1 MDVIHDSSQ
10 SRRVLN
16 QLRLIT
22 TLKQVAPFVAKPV
35 ETIGKRSEQLLHPH
49 RQVRLGRLQRQME
62 VVSHHDVRMN
72 APAVAPACL
81 VQRAKTTEG
90 PTDQTTK
97 GPLNQ
102 RPELPPSPQADR
114 RPPSRW
120 SPSLSRLL
128 ALHTIAFSQSPI
140 ARLAP
145 RAVSAVIAAVNHVV
159 KGVGEKQPKFA
170 GHRRSKRRAHPGCQL
185 RNPLKTEYRSNPKP
199 AALQVAS

>member
-22 TLKQVAPFVAKPV
+22 TLKEVAPFVAKPV
-35 ETIGKRSEQLLHPH
+35 ETMGKRPEQPVHPL
-49 RQVRLGRLQRQME
+49 RQVRRGRLQRQME

-72 APAVAPACL
+72 APAMAPACL
-81 VQRAKTTEG
+81 VQRAKTTKG

-102 RPELPPSPQADR
+102 RPEPPPSPLA
-114 RPPSRW
+114 
-120 SPSLSRLL
+120 SRLARIASRPSPL
-128 ALHTIAFSQSPI
+128 ANRPSPI
-140 ARLAP
+140 ARLAL
-145 RAVSAVIAAVNHVV
+145 RA
-159 KGVGEKQPKFA
+159 KQPKFA
-170 GHRRSKRRAHPGCQL
+170 GHRRSKRRGHPGCQR
-185 RNPLKTEYRSNPKP
+185 RNPLKTGYRSNPKP